1 MGNVT
6 LPCVNKPRE
15 GAAYPTVK
23 EMCQHEAVVIMPQES
38 ITVLKTLDL
47 GSGPLEDIGVVTVAD
62 LDFGDDEEG
71 DDEDEDDYDGFEYAN
86 DEAFI
91 IEGDAS
97 EDQPDAE
104 DLVAETN
111 FDEELEE
118 LEIPLYDYYD
128 DEVAEE
134 DDEDGETF
142 RNKVEEEP

>member
-62 LDFGDDEEG
+62 LDFGDGNDEEG
-71 DDEDEDDYDGFEYAN
+71 EDEDDYDYDFEYAD

-134 DDEDGETF
+134 DDETF

>member
-1 MGNVT
+1 
-6 LPCVNKPRE
+6 
-15 GAAYPTVK
+15 
-23 EMCQHEAVVIMPQES
+23 MCQHEAVVIMPQES

-62 LDFGDDEEG
+62 LDFGDDEE
-71 DDEDEDDYDGFEYAN
+71 DEDDYDYGFEYAD

-128 DEVAEE
+128 DEGAEE
-134 DDEDGETF
+134 DAEDDETF